1 MKTYRIIQIVA
12 SAIGLFISLRCVD
25 SLTPTCNE
33 LLAGC
38 MLAATSI
45 IGLVGLFINPEVE
58 E

>member
-1 MKTYRIIQIVA
+1 MKTYRKIQIVA
-12 SAIGLFISLRCVD
+12 SAIGLFVALRCMD

-38 MLAATSI
+38 VLAATSI
-45 IGLVGLFINPEVE
+45 IGLIGLQVRTEAE